1 MDLLFQKLGQPP
13 YRLDQVVPLLDEA
26 SSFTSNPGE
35 SPAPYHDTG
44 GAIELAESIEALAWL
59 AEFCLVEVFP
69 QFAVEPD
76 PAEIER
82 LELYNNTYVSPTDR
96 GILDSI
102 GLEALRLKSWIFE
115 GSHQTSQFSVGTA
128 QLCQNCNWSFQRLAK
143 GPNERNDLPE
153 LQVTY
158 PLRSPRYLLAIDDW
172 PALPILKERS
182 LQGCHFCLLTLEK
195 FLQIGLAKHDK
206 PKERPVHVW
215 IEFCYDLTRSLAS
228 VLVSLSGSDHFLKS
242 LSFTID
248 TQHGR
253 LSHRDLEMRIKS

>member
-59 AEFCLVEVFP
+59 AEFCLVEAFP

-76 PAEIER
+76 QAEIER
-82 LELYNNTYVSPTDR
+82 LELYNNIHVSPTDR

-102 GLEALRLKSWIFE
+102 GLEALRLKSWVFE
-115 GSHQTSQFSVGTA
+115 GSHQPSQVSVGTA
-128 QLCQNCNWSFQRLAK
+128 QLCHNCNWSFQRLAK
-143 GPNERNDLPE
+143 GPNGRNHLPE
-153 LQVTY
+153 LQVTFS
-158 PLRSPRYLLAIDDW
+158 LSSPRYLLAIDDW
-172 PALPILKERS
+172 PVLPILKERS
-182 LQGCHFCLLTLEK
+182 LQGCHFCLLILENCPQITLEK
-195 FLQIGLAKHDK
+195 YEKA
-206 PKERPVHVW
+206 KERSVHVW
-215 IEFCYDLTRSLAS
+215 IEFCYDLTKSLAS
-228 VLVSLSGSDHFLKS
+228 VLVSFSGSDHFLKS

-253 LSHRDLEMRIKS
+253 LSQHDLELSIES